1 MGTRPDVCIHLE
13 PAGGQE
19 ARKPVLMLQ
28 LRSPEPPT
36 DTSTSE
42 AGSLR
47 RREEEGAGAWKAGA
61 EHSGAWEEGAVPFR
75 QVSFQREG
83 QNASRLLPPG
93 AHATY
98 PQPGAFSFTGGTSDI
113 TSA

>member
-19 ARKPVLMLQ
+19 ARKPVLMLL

-36 DTSTSE
+36 DTSTE

-98 PQPGAFSFTGGTSDI
+98 SQPGAFSFTGGTSDI